1 MYCLFVIRC
10 VGSLFLLVLPY
21 LKPQWNSFLTLLNK
35 GPFLNVIIIINIIIF
50 LENVYDSCFFKL
62 LITLL
67 SLSYFITIVN
77 IIITIFMH
85 IDCSSIT

>member
-10 VGSLFLLVLPY
+10 VCSLFLLVLPY

-35 GPFLNVIIIINIIIF
+35 GPFLTVIIIINIIMFGEMFMIHVF
-50 LENVYDSCFFKL
+50 LKL
-62 LITLL
+62 LFTVL

-77 IIITIFMH
+77 IIITMFMH